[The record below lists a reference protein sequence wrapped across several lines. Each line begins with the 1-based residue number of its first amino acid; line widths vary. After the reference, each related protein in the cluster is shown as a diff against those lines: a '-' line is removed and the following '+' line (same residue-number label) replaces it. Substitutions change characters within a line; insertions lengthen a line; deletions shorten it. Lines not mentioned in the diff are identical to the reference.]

1 MNPNKF
7 YQRTKLFNDIIYE
20 ILNVESN
27 YRTELSVLNLKL
39 LRKIEEHQNEMYV
52 RRLKKRQS
60 VVNRVK
66 TVSFPEKKGRI
77 DRTLKTSKSND
88 NILSEKEE
96 NPMIDK
102 LMSESLQQLL
112 SFYKTKHKLVSKEI
126 SNLGIVI
133 YNFSSSQ
140 KKFDNYEDINI
151 MENLKEDFDLN
162 YTKYMKTKKKY
173 FDKMNNL
180 ELFLHEEEENKKK
193 LREAKVKN
201 RNNANQNP
209 NQNIIK
215 ENQTDKE
222 KEVIDELIQ
231 LRKKYKK
238 NLTELTQNQK
248 AYISKINEIGNEIQ
262 QFNINENQILYDIF
276 KIFEDNLINLLKE
289 INNYCII
296 YEHNKKLI
304 KDINIELGN
313 NITYDERIYL
323 NYQFEEYNPKSADI
337 NNPIDFA
344 VIQKMNKL
352 IGFEFDK
359 IKTNKR
365 NHIKADDNKL
375 NDSIKYNN
383 IDDNLLF
390 ILLMDK
396 FTGGESLLNEKEIK
410 LMKNLFNQ
418 DKYIY
423 QFLNKLNK
431 IRINR
436 QIFNNKENFDIL
448 LDFFNLIY
456 IKISFENENSH
467 ELIKF
472 LMILSETFHYK
483 SGDKKI
489 FLNSVIKMPNEL
501 RETKFWID
509 YIDLEI
515 KLESKNYENK
525 KNSRY
530 EYIVLLS
537 NTTHLKEYLISK
549 EKTKEIIKYFIDK
562 YEFTKEEID
571 IINEQLNI

>member
-1 MNPNKF
+1 MNPKKF

-20 ILNVESN
+20 IFNVESN
-27 YRTELSVLNLKL
+27 YRTELSMLNLKL
-39 LRKIEEHQNEMYV
+39 LRKIEEHQNEMYIK
-52 RRLKKRQS
+52 RAEKRQS
-60 VVNRVK
+60 VVSRAK
-66 TVSFPEKKGRI
+66 TIGVTEKKGKI
-77 DRTLKTSKSND
+77 NRTLKTSKSKD

-102 LMSESLQQLL
+102 LMSESLEQLL
-112 SFYKTKHKLVSKEI
+112 SFYKSKHKLISKEV
-126 SNLGIVI
+126 SNLGIVMYI
-133 YNFSSSQ
+133 FSSSQ
-140 KKFDNYEDINI
+140 KKFDYYEDINTL
-151 MENLKEDFDLN
+151 ENIKEDFELN

-173 FDKMNNL
+173 FEKMNNL
-180 ELFLHEEEENKKK
+180 ELLLHEEEENKKK
-193 LREAKVKN
+193 KREAMVKN
-201 RNNANQNP
+201 RYNIKVNP
-209 NQNIIK
+209 NQNLI
-215 ENQTDKE
+215 NGSQVDKE
-222 KEVIDELIQ
+222 KEKIDELIT
-231 LRKKYKK
+231 LREKYKK
-238 NLTELTQNQK
+238 YLTELTQNQK
-248 AYISKINEIGNEIQ
+248 GYISKIDEIANDIQ

-276 KIFEDNLINLLKE
+276 KIFEENLINLLKE

-296 YEHNKKLI
+296 FEHNKKLV
-304 KDINIELGN
+304 KDINFEVGN

-337 NNPIDFA
+337 NNPTDFA

-359 IKTNKR
+359 IKTNKK
-365 NHIKADDNKL
+365 NHINEDNQL
-375 NDSIKYNN
+375 IDSIKYNN

-396 FTGGESLLNEKEIK
+396 FTGGESLLNDKEIK

-418 DKYIY
+418 DKYLY
-423 QFLNKLNK
+423 QFLSKLNK
-431 IRINR
+431 IRMNR

-456 IKISFENENSH
+456 SKIFFNENSH
-467 ELIKF
+467 ELVKF

-483 SGDKKI
+483 IGEQKI
-489 FLNSVIKMPNEL
+489 FLNNVIKLPLEL
-501 RETKFWID
+501 KETKFWIE
-509 YIDLEI
+509 YIESEI

-537 NTTHLKEYLISK
+537 NTTHLKEYLKSK
-549 EKTKEIIKYFIDK
+549 EKSKEIITYFKDK
-562 YEFTKEEID
+562 YNFTKEELD

>member
-1 MNPNKF
+1 MNPKKF

-20 ILNVESN
+20 IFNVESN
-27 YRTELSVLNLKL
+27 YRTELSMLNLKL
-39 LRKIEEHQNEMYV
+39 LRKIEEHQNEMYIK
-52 RRLKKRQS
+52 RAEKRQS
-60 VVNRVK
+60 VVSRAK
-66 TVSFPEKKGRI
+66 TIGVTEKKGKI
-77 DRTLKTSKSND
+77 NRTLKTSKSKD

-102 LMSESLQQLL
+102 LMSESLEQLL
-112 SFYKTKHKLVSKEI
+112 SFYKSKHKLISKEV
-126 SNLGIVI
+126 SNLGIVMYI
-133 YNFSSSQ
+133 FSSSQ
-140 KKFDNYEDINI
+140 KKFDYYEDINTL
-151 MENLKEDFDLN
+151 ENIKEDFELN

-173 FDKMNNL
+173 FEKMNNL

-193 LREAKVKN
+193 KREAMVKN
-201 RNNANQNP
+201 RYNIKVNP
-209 NQNIIK
+209 NQNLI
-215 ENQTDKE
+215 NGSQVDKE
-222 KEVIDELIQ
+222 KEKIDELIT
-231 LRKKYKK
+231 LREKYKK
-238 NLTELTQNQK
+238 YLTELTQNQK
-248 AYISKINEIGNEIQ
+248 GYISKIDEIANDIQ

-276 KIFEDNLINLLKE
+276 KIFEENLINLLKE

-296 YEHNKKLI
+296 FEHNKKLV
-304 KDINIELGN
+304 KDINFEVGN

-337 NNPIDFA
+337 NNPTDFA

-359 IKTNKR
+359 IKTNKK
-365 NHIKADDNKL
+365 NHINEDNQL
-375 NDSIKYNN
+375 IDSIKYNN

-396 FTGGESLLNEKEIK
+396 FTGGESLLNDKEIK

-418 DKYIY
+418 DKYLY
-423 QFLNKLNK
+423 QFLSKLNK
-431 IRINR
+431 IRMNR

-456 IKISFENENSH
+456 SKIFFNENSH
-467 ELIKF
+467 ELVKF

-483 SGDKKI
+483 IGEQKI
-489 FLNSVIKMPNEL
+489 FLNNVIKLPLEL
-501 RETKFWID
+501 KETKFWIE
-509 YIDLEI
+509 YIESEI

-537 NTTHLKEYLISK
+537 NTTHLKEYLKSK
-549 EKTKEIIKYFIDK
+549 EKSKEIITYFKDK
-562 YEFTKEEID
+562 YNFTKEELD